1 MIFILETIVTTR
13 GPDGSAH
20 VAPLGVHV
28 RGDSFV
34 LAPFRPSRT
43 LDNLL
48 RERSASINFCDD
60 VRVFAGALT
69 GRRDWPTVA
78 CSVISGHRL
87 QNALAHKEVVVDTV
101 EEDGLRPRFVCT
113 TVHSATHQPFQG
125 FNRAQSAVIEASILL
140 SRLHLLPP
148 EKVQAEL
155 TYLQIGVDKTAGPR
169 ELEAWGWL
177 MEKFNE
183 KRNG

>member
-1 MIFILETIVTTR
+1 VSFILESIVTTR
-13 GPDGSAH
+13 GADGAAH
-20 VAPLGVHV
+20 SAPLGVHV
-28 RGDSFV
+28 REDGLV

-48 RERSASINFCDD
+48 RERSACINFCDD

-69 GRRDWPTVA
+69 GRRDWPTVP

-87 QNALAHKEVVVDTV
+87 QNTLAHKEVVVEAI
-101 EEDGLRPRFVCT
+101 EENGLRPRFVCR
-113 TVHSATHQPFQG
+113 TVHDATHSPFQG

-155 TYLQIGVDKTAGPR
+155 IYLQIGLDKTAGPR

-183 KRNG
+183 KCDG